1 MKKRPSKETANPPV
15 DVEHEEDEEEEE
27 EDEEDEEEIDDDIV
41 SSHSVLTQVDL
52 LRDSGDERQTPMK
65 TMKTMKKR

>member
-27 EDEEDEEEIDDDIV
+27 EEEEEIDGDIG

-52 LRDSGDERQTPMK
+52 LQDSGGERHTPVK
-65 TMKTMKKR
+65 TMKTMRKR